1 MLRHGRQ
8 GSGDGPLCVLEVI
21 GSITLVISMQQVNRT
36 QRLKGKKWIQYG
48 VRLVLPYYSRDKG
61 LS

>member
-1 MLRHGRQ
+1 MGGRVP
-8 GSGDGPLCVLEVI
+8 GDGPLCVLEVI

-48 VRLVLPYYSRDKG
+48 VRLVLPYDSSDKG